1 MSPSKYNSCIIL
13 VIVSFILIINFYSF
27 ETLIIIYKHKQHIF
41 FFTFI
46 SLVIITYCFEQ
57 IIIIIKLISQS
68 IYLTKK
74 AYKHKIKTV

>member
-27 ETLIIIYKHKQHIF
+27 ETLIIYKHKQHIF

-74 AYKHKIKTV
+74 AYKQKSKTV